1 MAHWCNPFMEVT
13 MAPRY
18 RVTLTE
24 QERSE
29 LEAMTKR
36 GVSHAKRVIYAR
48 ALLLVDTGP
57 AGPSWSSENT

>member
-1 MAHWCNPFMEVT
+1 

-24 QERSE
+24 QEHSE
-29 LEAMTKR
+29 LEATTKR

-48 ALLLVDTGP
+48 ALLLVDSGP
-57 AGPSWSSENT
+57 AGPLEHREYNKGSWDR